1 MRAVVTTPAVWPP
14 VSLAEV
20 RRWLNFVS
28 NVTEDDLVIEQLID
42 ETVSYLEN
50 YCNRY
55 FVTQTVTVYLDS
67 NEICD
72 TIHLPCV
79 PLVSVSSI
87 TTTDD
92 DGDTTLVASTNYQ
105 VRAGENPRITL
116 TASGA
121 WPTDIRDYDGVAIVC
136 IVGANG
142 HKVPHVGFTPTN
154 QTTTQLDDLT
164 AGGTFTGT
172 VRTTIEVKIDSTG
185 APDVFKFRKKTWD
198 ADGVMTVTAWSSGAN
213 ITGAAQTLVD
223 GVTATWAATTG
234 HTDESKWTIQPY
246 EILPPRVRMLLK
258 GLVLH
263 FYLSKGRG
271 VSETVSG
278 QVIGMPYQFQS
289 MMDGL
294 RVTPWV

>member
-1 MRAVVTTPAVWPP
+1 MRTVVSTPAAFDP
-14 VSLAEV
+14 VSLNEV
-20 RRWLNFVS
+20 RQWLNMLS
-28 NVTEDDLVIEQLID
+28 NVTEEDVALEDIID
-42 ETVSYLEN
+42 ETKSYLEN

-55 FVTQTVTVYLDS
+55 FLTQTVIVYLDAC
-67 NEICD
+67 EINSV
-72 TIHLPCV
+72 IRLPVV

-87 TTTDD
+87 VTTDD
-92 DGDTTLVASTNYQ
+92 DGDTTTVASTNYQ

-116 TASGA
+116 TQSGA
-121 WPTDIRDYDGVAIVC
+121 WPSDARTYDGMAITC
-136 IVGANG
+136 IVGSNG
-142 HKVPHVGFTPTN
+142 NKVSSVGFIPTN
-154 QTTTQLDDLT
+154 QTSTQLNDLT

-172 VRTTIEVKIDSTG
+172 VRTTFEVKIDSAST
-185 APDVFKFRKKTWD
+185 PDVMKFRKITRN
-198 ADGVMTVTAWSSGAN
+198 ADGVKTTTAWSSGAN
-213 ITGAAQTLVD
+213 ITGAAQTLAD
-223 GVTATWAATTG
+223 GVTVTWAATTG
-234 HTDESKWTIQPY
+234 HTDESMWKIQPF
-246 EILPPRVRMLLK
+246 EALPPRIRMLLK